1 VKRLRVAIQ
10 GERGSFSEEAATKLL
25 GPQTSV
31 LPCATFAAAFSL
43 VRRRRADRCLV
54 PIENTLAGSVHEN
67 YDLLLEHGFWVEAEV
82 NLRIRH
88 MLIARRGVALRD
100 IKKAHSH
107 PVALAQCRK
116 FFARHPKIEPVTAY
130 DTAGSVKM
138 IVAQGSSDAA
148 AVAGRAAAA
157 AYGARIVAR
166 NIEDDRENFTRFLL
180 ISRAARQRPG
190 ANKTSIVFTTKNVPG
205 ALFRCLATFALRDIN
220 LTKIESRPWRG
231 RPWEYLF
238 YLDFLGRPEA
248 TPGRQALSH
257 LAELTSFLR
266 VLGCYP
272 RSRPR

>member
-1 VKRLRVAIQ
+1 MPLPRGEESVKRLRVAIQ

-25 GPQTSV
+25 GSRTSV

-43 VRRRRADRCLV
+43 VRGSRAARCLV
-54 PIENTLAGSVHEN
+54 PIENALAGSVHEN

-138 IVAQGSSDAA
+138 IVEQASADAA
-148 AVAGRAAAA
+148 AVAGRAATPRH
-157 AYGARIVAR
+157 GARPVGR
-166 NIEDDRENFTRFLL
+166 NNRGDPRKLSPLL
-180 ISRAARQRPG
+180 
-190 ANKTSIVFTTKNVPG
+190 
-205 ALFRCLATFALRDIN
+205 L
-220 LTKIESRPWRG
+220 
-231 RPWEYLF
+231 
-238 YLDFLGRPEA
+238 
-248 TPGRQALSH
+248 
-257 LAELTSFLR
+257 
-266 VLGCYP
+266 
-272 RSRPR
+272 

>member
-1 VKRLRVAIQ
+1 MPLPRGEESVKRLRVAIQ

-25 GPQTSV
+25 GSQTSV

-43 VRRRRADRCLV
+43 VRGSRAARCLV
-54 PIENTLAGSVHEN
+54 PIENALAGSVHEN

-138 IVAQGSSDAA
+138 IVARSEEHTSELQSRLHL
-148 AVAGRAAAA
+148 VCR
-157 AYGARIVAR
+157 
-166 NIEDDRENFTRFLL
+166 LL
-180 ISRAARQRPG
+180 LEKKKQIR
-190 ANKTSIVFTTKNVPG
+190 
-205 ALFRCLATFALRDIN
+205 
-220 LTKIESRPWRG
+220 
-231 RPWEYLF
+231 
-238 YLDFLGRPEA
+238 
-248 TPGRQALSH
+248 
-257 LAELTSFLR
+257 
-266 VLGCYP
+266 
-272 RSRPR
+272 